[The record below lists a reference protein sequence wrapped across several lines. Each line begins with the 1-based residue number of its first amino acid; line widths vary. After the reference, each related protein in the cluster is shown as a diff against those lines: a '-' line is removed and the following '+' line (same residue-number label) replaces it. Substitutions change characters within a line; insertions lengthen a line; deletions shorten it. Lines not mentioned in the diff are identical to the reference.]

1 MLIFIFATVLP
12 RACLLKAVIPLTYA
26 ADLLVEGVF
35 RTVTEFAQLF
45 ALERFL
51 VVDLDADLDADFDAE
66 LDADFDADFDA
77 DLFALALLLRV
88 VLSPQVP
95 FAMQELPA
103 PILYSCQHFL

>member
-26 ADLLVEGVF
+26 IDLRIDGVF
-35 RTVTEFAQLF
+35 RSVTEFAQLF
-45 ALERFL
+45 TLERFL
-51 VVDLDADLDADFDAE
+51 VVDFDEDFDEDLDED
-66 LDADFDADFDA
+66 LDA

-95 FAMQELPA
+95 FAMQELPT
-103 PILYSCQHFL
+103 PILHSCQHFL